1 MNFDPQGYKIA
12 RWLIV
17 MLFVMFYF
25 FAYSLIKDSFKTR
38 KDFKVISGRVTEEGN
53 TKVKGVRG
61 GYSNVYY
68 FGLTNHHQFLGVGTN
83 EKLIPIL
90 DDNFR
95 GLKVGDSIR
104 VTFEE
109 NWATKDEPVNQV
121 VKEIV
126 RDGKVI
132 YDIMPRTIWN
142 GRMKLGLI
150 CLTIGTVI
158 LIVFL
163 ILNRKY
169 YRIINKV
176 NG

>member
-12 RWLIV
+12 RWLIA
-17 MLFVMFYF
+17 MLFGMFYL
-25 FAYSLIKDSFKTR
+25 FAYTLIKDSFKTR

-90 DDNFR
+90 DDRFKE
-95 GLKVGDSIR
+95 LTVGDSIQ

-109 NWATKDEPVNQV
+109 NWATENEPVNQV
-121 VKEIV
+121 VIEIV
-126 RDGKVI
+126 RDGKVV
-132 YDIMPRTIWN
+132 YDIMPRTYWN

-150 CLTIGTVI
+150 CLTIGTGI

-163 ILNRKY
+163 LLNRKY
-169 YRIINKV
+169 NRVIDKV
-176 NG
+176 DS